1 MFRTR
6 RDADITRRIYDR
18 HPVLVDRSGSEERRV
33 WPVRYHRMFDMTNDS
48 ALFHTAAELDAD
60 GFYRVAGNRW
70 KKGAELCL
78 PLYEGKMVRA
88 FDHRAASVV
97 VNPDNLSHVA
107 LPWRFASSCSALRAG

>member
-6 RDADITRRIYDR
+6 RDADITRRIYER

-48 ALFHTAAELDAD
+48 SLFHTAAELDAD

-78 PLYEGKMVRA
+78 PLYEGKMVQA
-88 FDHRAASVV
+88 FDHA
-97 VNPDNLSHVA
+97 P
-107 LPWRFASSCSALRAG
+107 PASSSTPIT